1 MKIKF
6 TLALVE
12 ESERRRDTKSCLLL
26 RAIEKESHFI
36 KVSNTVLNVH
46 CVRERER
53 GGYES
58 HCC

>member
-12 ESERRRDTKSCLLL
+12 ESERRSDTKSCLLL

-46 CVRERER
+46 CVREGERER
-53 GGYES
+53 RL
-58 HCC
+58 